1 MTNETRPAAARPR
14 PDGPKKR
21 PDARPMR
28 LAFGVTGMAAFAAM
42 ATAMISPAPS
52 AGGASAATAA
62 AGINGGS
69 TDRGAVA
76 AAQAIVHVKRT
87 IVLQPGQTPPP
98 AAIVTQLPAPSPRV
112 VTIVTT
118 QSGTVIKP

>member
-1 MTNETRPAAARPR
+1 MASEMRPAAARPR
-14 PDGPKKR
+14 QNGPKKR

-28 LAFGVTGMAAFAAM
+28 LAFGVTGIAAFAAM
-42 ATAMISPAPS
+42 ATAIVSPAH
-52 AGGASAATAA
+52 AGPVT
-62 AGINGGS
+62 
-69 TDRGAVA
+69 VA
-76 AAQAIVHVKRT
+76 AIDPNALAGQPVATQIVHVKRT

-98 AAIVTQLPAPSPRV
+98 AAIVTQLPPPAPRV

>member
-1 MTNETRPAAARPR
+1 
-14 PDGPKKR
+14 
-21 PDARPMR
+21 MR
-28 LAFGVTGMAAFAAM
+28 LAFGVSGIAAFTAL
-42 ATAMISPAPS
+42 ATAIISPAAS
-52 AGGASAATAA
+52 GGGATVAIAA
-62 AGINGGS
+62 AGSTGGP
-69 TDRGAVA
+69 TDAGSVAVA
-76 AAQAIVHVKRT
+76 AVPVVHVKRT